1 GPPPTSLCHAS
12 PSPLYCQCDSS
23 ALPFCSKPSPSPS
36 IPSLSL
42 HDALPISGDR
52 SRSAVPSGARPGGT
66 GGPAAADRAAS
77 SARATSSRSEE
88 HTSELQSLTNLV
100 CRLLLEKKIDSEM
113 DKRSG
118 IVLGADDSIDRLP
131 TRAART
137 PSKANASGSE
147 SIHGYCAIF
156 TRSAYHDGSGGG

>member
-77 SARATSSRSEE
+77 SVRATSSRSEE

-100 CRLLLEKKIDSEM
+100 CRLLLEKKINSQPTRYR
-113 DKRSG
+113 KRSSARQPSRTS
-118 IVLGADDSIDRLP
+118 VRSSPASQALTL
-131 TRAART
+131 AARK
-137 PSKANASGSE
+137 PVLELRHQALRRSRP
-147 SIHGYCAIF
+147 
-156 TRSAYHDGSGGG
+156 RSAAKSHH